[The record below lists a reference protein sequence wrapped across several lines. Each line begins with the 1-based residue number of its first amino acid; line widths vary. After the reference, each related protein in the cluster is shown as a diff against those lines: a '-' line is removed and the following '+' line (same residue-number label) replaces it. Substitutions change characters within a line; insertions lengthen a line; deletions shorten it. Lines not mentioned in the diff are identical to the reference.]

1 MWERK
6 KGSEQWTLLW
16 LGAVILFAAA
26 LAGCAHAD
34 RPATSPQ
41 SSAGSENYA
50 KAYKQVNDLAM
61 SLHEFPPP
69 GYAGAWREY
78 PDTAKGRI
86 SKRGTYALIVA
97 FKGGDPGVQR
107 QAVLARVNADF
118 HSHIYFH
125 NATRDKQEQDAGLE
139 RIKEALAPL
148 HKGKAMGIIT
158 GYNVKYDRF
167 EVGVFSE
174 ASIEEA
180 QRAIP
185 DDLKTDTIV
194 YLDEPIIVG

>member
-1 MWERK
+1 MREWMTGQVERMLW
-6 KGSEQWTLLW
+6 GTAVALLF
-16 LGAVILFAAA
+16 LT
-26 LAGCAHAD
+26 GCVSGD
-34 RPATSPQ
+34 RPSMPLK
-41 SSAGSENYA
+41 SSAYTDTEIQ
-50 KAYKQVNDLAM
+50 AYKQVNDLAM

-78 PDTAKGRI
+78 PDTTKGRI

-167 EVGVFSE
+167 EVGIHPESLIKE
-174 ASIEEA
+174 A
-180 QRAIP
+180 RRFIP
-185 DDLKTDTIV
+185 DDLKADTKV
-194 YLDEPIIVG
+194 YAEGPIIVG